1 MFWKVVFV
9 CLLAVGVGV
18 LWQHEDYRKMLLS
31 ELDTART
38 SVNRFAGRYE
48 GWQVIVSA
56 CALTIMASCILSFL
70 FDDHIY
76 SLRKRVTRF
85 FFVLVR
91 RIPGVKGKIHRESV
105 KVVAAMEKQSFA
117 PKPGETYRTELP
129 KKGLTHNAVLK
140 ELTQLE
146 SLAKVEWEK
155 GWVSGGLYNSSP
167 ELTKLATAV
176 FERTVWTNP
185 LHAGIFPQVRK
196 MEAEV
201 IQWTVKLFNGGE
213 DACGVMTSGGTDSII
228 MAMRAYRE
236 WGYERGIKYP
246 EIVCAVSVHSAF
258 AKAAEYFRMKFTRVS
273 NHAIP
278 L

>member
-1 MFWKVVFV
+1 
-9 CLLAVGVGV
+9 
-18 LWQHEDYRKMLLS
+18 MLLS

-48 GWQVIVSA
+48 GWRVIAATS
-56 CALTIMASCILSFL
+56 ALTIMASCILSFL

-76 SLRKRVTRF
+76 SLRERVTRF

-91 RIPGVKGKIHRESV
+91 RIPGVQSKIYRKSTE
-105 KVVAAMEKQSFA
+105 VVAKMEEQIFA

-129 KKGLTHNAVLK
+129 KKGLTHDAVLK

-146 SLAKVEWEK
+146 SLAEVEWEK
-155 GWVSGGLYNSSP
+155 GWVSGAIYNSSP
-167 ELTKLATAV
+167 ELTKLGVAV
-176 FERTVWTNP
+176 FEKTIWSNP
-185 LHAGIFPQVRK
+185 LHLDVFPQVRK

-258 AKAAEYFRMKFTRVS
+258 PKAAEYFRMKITRVS
-273 NHAIP
+273 RNQSVVC
-278 L
+278 